1 MDNPFTMIQSD
12 LKEVKGL
19 LNKLLNKPTEDLSN
33 KLYTVKEAAI
43 LFKVNEQTV
52 RNRIKLGD
60 IKAFKIG
67 DLVRI
72 KYTEIYDSLDEVKS
86 IKYKR

>member
-1 MDNPFTMIQSD
+1 MDNPFTIIQSD

-19 LNKLLNKPTEDLSN
+19 LTKLLNKPKEDLSN
-33 KLYTVKEAAI
+33 KLYTVEEAAI
-43 LFKVNEQTV
+43 LLVCSKQTV
-52 RNRIKLGD
+52 RNRIKSGS

-72 KYTEIYDSLDEVKS
+72 KHTEIYDSLNEVKS